1 MPPPEPPSP
10 AVAPPASPAP
20 PGADGSVVALGPAG
34 ASPAASAEVHPSLP
48 SADAPCAAWSQQA
61 AELAAALEQEV
72 ARWPATL
79 SHYDDVRT
87 GALVPVGEGR
97 LVPFY
102 LAEHASDRALL
113 VGGAV
118 GARLRSDH
126 VIALWSAHWVH
137 TGAAFPDPIDLLTFS
152 HRSVIPG
159 VRVHHSGVA
168 VTDIE
173 QIAGTPVTT
182 PARTGADLLRFDG
195 EAAIEGVEALVRT
208 GLCTGEQIGERL
220 AAARGGSGSR
230 VARRLLE
237 QIVRRCASAPE
248 GAEDADTRE
257 RAVLRVREVER
268 WARRGYGG
276 QASTI
281 PRPSTTL
288 PSAVTR

>member
-1 MPPPEPPSP
+1 MPPPQSPSP
-10 AVAPPASPAP
+10 AVTSSISSG
-20 PGADGSVVALGPAG
+20 PGGPAG
-34 ASPAASAEVHPSLP
+34 PSPAISAEESPSLP
-48 SADAPCAAWSQQA
+48 WADAPCAAWSQQA
-61 AELAAALEQEV
+61 AELAVPLEQEV

-87 GALVPVGEGR
+87 GALVPVGKGR

-102 LAEHASDRALL
+102 HAEHASDRALL
-113 VGGAV
+113 VGCAV

-137 TGAAFPDPIDLLTFS
+137 TGAAFPDPIDLMTLS

-159 VRVHHSGVA
+159 VRVHHSV
-168 VTDIE
+168 VVLSDIE

-182 PARTGADLLRFDG
+182 PAKTGADLLRSDG
-195 EAAIEGVEALVRT
+195 EAALEGVEVLVRT

-230 VARRLLE
+230 IARRLLE
-237 QIVRRCASAPE
+237 QIVRRCESAPA

-257 RAVLRVREVER
+257 RAVLRVREVEL
-268 WARRGYGG
+268 WARRGYGA

-281 PRPSTTL
+281 PLPSTTL

>member
-1 MPPPEPPSP
+1 MPPPQSPSP
-10 AVAPPASPAP
+10 AGTSPASS
-20 PGADGSVVALGPAG
+20 GSADP
-34 ASPAASAEVHPSLP
+34 SPAIPADESPP
-48 SADAPCAAWSQQA
+48 PPWADAPCAAWSQQA
-61 AELAAALEQEV
+61 AELAVTLEQEV

-87 GALVPVGEGR
+87 GSLVPVGEGR

-102 LAEHASDRALL
+102 FAEHASDRALL
-113 VGGAV
+113 VGCAV

-137 TGAAFPDPIDLLTFS
+137 TGAAFPDPIDLMTFS

-159 VRVHHSGVA
+159 VRVRHSGVA

-182 PARTGADLLRFDG
+182 PAKTGADLLRFDG
-195 EAAIEGVEALVRT
+195 EAALEGVEALVRT

-220 AAARGGSGSR
+220 AAVRGGSGSR

-237 QIVRRCASAPE
+237 QIVRRCASAPA

-257 RAVLRVREVER
+257 RAVLRVREAER
-268 WARRGYGG
+268 WARRGHRA
-276 QASTI
+276 QASAI
-281 PRPSTTL
+281 PLPSTTL